1 MQLVDL
7 DLDRLLSSFVTFLLS
22 LIQLLGFNWK
32 VLLLFLFLIWSVTI
46 FTRRAKQSKDSPSL
60 LIEGS
65 PSPQAPFNGSDIPP
79 IYHHPHS
86 QISDRPT
93 SKSSSQAQKDLM
105 VQVAQKQDH
114 RVKQPYDAFLVL
126 DVEATC
132 EQGTDFEW
140 PNEIIEWPVCL
151 MRWKDKSEQ
160 GKACQLEIVDEFRSF
175 VKPTWRPQL
184 SQFCTDLTGIT
195 QAQVNSAPTFQKV
208 LKMFARFLIRHGL
221 IDPKSGRPIQ
231 RFCWCSDGPFD
242 IRDFVVKQCFI
253 SKVPM
258 PLWLKGN
265 ILDVRRVVSVWA
277 VAPGNVDTTIQ
288 PSARSHIQ
296 SLNIPQQLQ
305 ALGLPA
311 FQGRLHSGID
321 DTRNIARVMTE
332 LARRGV
338 RLEPK
343 TSINPNRRWN
353 WMGKHGEVLEHTL
366 MFQ

>member
-1 MQLVDL
+1 MHLASPNHDVP
-7 DLDRLLSSFVTFLLS
+7 SSFMTFLQS
-22 LIQLLGFNWK
+22 PIQLLTTNW
-32 VLLLFLFLIWSVTI
+32 VLLALLLAAFFICSVTVVI
-46 FTRRAKQSKDSPSL
+46 CSVTVFLRRRKQSQEYPPL
-60 LIEGS
+60 L
-65 PSPQAPFNGSDIPP
+65 APPVE
-79 IYHHPHS
+79 
-86 QISDRPT
+86 
-93 SKSSSQAQKDLM
+93 SSSSHQASLNGLYTTSMYHRPYPQQAQGDLI
-105 VQVAQKQDH
+105 VKISHKQDA

-132 EQGTDFEW
+132 QEGAGFEW

-151 MRWKDKSEQ
+151 MRWKDKSSQ

-195 QAQVNSAPTFQKV
+195 QAQVNSAPNFQKV
-208 LKMFARFLIRHGL
+208 LKKFARFLAYHGL

-242 IRDFVVKQCFI
+242 VRDFVVKQCFI
-253 SKVPM
+253 SKAPM
-258 PLWLKGN
+258 PPWLKGDV
-265 ILDVRRVVSVWA
+265 LDVRRVVSVWA
-277 VAPGNVDTTIQ
+277 VASGNPETMAKFA
-288 PSARSHIQ
+288 ARSHIR

-338 RLEPK
+338 RLEPN

-353 WMGKHGEVLEHTL
+353 WMGRPGEVLEYTL
-366 MFQ
+366 VF

>member
-1 MQLVDL
+1 M
-7 DLDRLLSSFVTFLLS
+7 
-22 LIQLLGFNWK
+22 
-32 VLLLFLFLIWSVTI
+32 
-46 FTRRAKQSKDSPSL
+46 
-60 LIEGS
+60 
-65 PSPQAPFNGSDIPP
+65 SDK
-79 IYHHPHS
+79 S
-86 QISDRPT
+86 T
-93 SKSSSQAQKDLM
+93 SNSSSQLARKDLIAKA
-105 VQVAQKQDH
+105 AQKQDR

-132 EQGTDFEW
+132 KEGTGFDW

-151 MRWKDKSEQ
+151 MRWKDKSDQ

-184 SQFCTDLTGIT
+184 SQFCMDLTGIT

-208 LKMFARFLIRHGL
+208 LRMFASFLASHGL
-221 IDPKSGRPIQ
+221 IDPKSGRSIQ

-253 SKVPM
+253 SK
-258 PLWLKGN
+258 
-265 ILDVRRVVSVWA
+265 SS
-277 VAPGNVDTTIQ
+277 T
-288 PSARSHIQ
+288 RSHIR

-321 DTRNIARVMTE
+321 DTRNIARVVTE
-332 LARRGV
+332 LACRGV

-353 WMGKHGEVLEHTL
+353 WMGKPGEVLEHAL
-366 MFQ
+366 LL

>member
-1 MQLVDL
+1 MQLASPDL
-7 DLDRLLSSFVTFLLS
+7 SVPYSFVTFLLS
-22 LIQLLGFNWK
+22 LGLIQLLASNWK
-32 VLLLFLFLIWSVTI
+32 VLLLSSFLIWSVTV
-46 FTRRAKQSKDSPSL
+46 FTRHAKQSKDL
-60 LIEGS
+60 VEG
-65 PSPQAPFNGSDIPP
+65 SPQAPLNGPDIPS
-79 IYHHPHS
+79 IYYDHPYS

-93 SKSSSQAQKDLM
+93 SKSSSQVQKDLI
-105 VQVAQKQDH
+105 VNVAQKQDH

-132 EQGTDFEW
+132 EEGTGFEW

-151 MRWKDKSEQ
+151 MRWKDKSDQ

-208 LKMFARFLIRHGL
+208 LKMFARFLVYHGL
-221 IDPKSGRPIQ
+221 IDPKSGRPVQ

-242 IRDFVVKQCFI
+242 VRDFVVKQCFI
-253 SKVPM
+253 SKIPM
-258 PLWLKGN
+258 PFWLKGDV
-265 ILDVRRVVSVWA
+265 LDVRRVVSVWA
-277 VAPGNVDTTIQ
+277 IASGNPDATTKH
-288 PSARSHIQ
+288 SARSHIR

-332 LARRGV
+332 LAYRGV

-353 WMGKHGEVLEHTL
+353 WMGKPGQVLEHTL
-366 MFQ
+366 TFQ

>member
-1 MQLVDL
+1 MQLASPDL
-7 DLDRLLSSFVTFLLS
+7 EGLSSFMTYLLS
-22 LIQLLGFNWK
+22 LVIQLLVSNWK
-32 VLLLFLFLIWSVTI
+32 ILLLSLFLIWYVTV
-46 FTRRAKQSKDSPSL
+46 FTRHAKQSKQLSPL
-60 LIEGS
+60 FEGS
-65 PSPQAPFNGSDIPP
+65 SSHQTPLNGSDISPT
-79 IYHHPHS
+79 YHRPCP
-86 QISDRPT
+86 QMSDKST
-93 SKSSSQAQKDLM
+93 SNSSSQLARKDLIAKA
-105 VQVAQKQDH
+105 AQKQDR

-132 EQGTDFEW
+132 KEGTGFDW

-151 MRWKDKSEQ
+151 MRWKDKSDQ

-184 SQFCTDLTGIT
+184 SQFCMDLTGIT

-208 LKMFARFLIRHGL
+208 LRMFASFLASHGL
-221 IDPKSGRPIQ
+221 IDPKSGRSIQ

-253 SKVPM
+253 SKIPM
-258 PLWLKGN
+258 PLWLKGDV
-265 ILDVRRVVSVWA
+265 LDVRRVVSA
-277 VAPGNVDTTIQ
+277 RAAASGNPDTSTK
-288 PSARSHIQ
+288 SSTRSHIR

-353 WMGKHGEVLEHTL
+353 WMGKPGEVLEHAL
-366 MFQ
+366 LL